1 MKQAVFPCPFKAFR
15 LKSGMTVML
24 MLVGLCSAP
33 AARAEGEL
41 VVADQKGQQKA
52 LMQASGADK
61 DMSYPVRWVE
71 FEAAAPL
78 LQALGAGAVDTGI
91 AGDGPFIFAWGAGLP
106 IRAAWLIPPRGG
118 GRATAVV
125 APHGSSITD
134 AAQLSGK
141 KIATG
146 RGSIGHLL
154 LLRLLATGAIPAPA
168 PKLVFLLPAQAKA
181 ALDTGRVDAWSTW
194 EPYISLAVVAGQA
207 HVVRDARNLMPN
219 NSFFV
224 ASTDALTRKRAS
236 LADFYRRVTTACAW
250 GARHQADY
258 AHILARQ
265 TDIPEDV
272 AVSVA
277 EKLIATPMP
286 VTSDTVRSEAAVAEV
301 YRANGF
307 VTRSDAF
314 EEAFERNLTPP

>member
-1 MKQAVFPCPFKAFR
+1 MKQIVSNCRCKAFYLR
-15 LKSGMTVML
+15 IVMGMMTFVL
-24 MLVGLCSAP
+24 GAAP
-33 AARAEGEL
+33 VASVWAEDEL

-52 LMQASGADK
+52 LMQASGVDK
-61 DMSYPVRWVE
+61 DVPYHIRWVE

-106 IRAAWLIPPRGG
+106 IRATWLIPPRGG
-118 GRATAVV
+118 GKATAVV
-125 APHGSSITD
+125 APEGSSITS

-141 KIATG
+141 RIATG

-168 PKLVFLLPAQAKA
+168 PQIVFLLPAQAKA
-181 ALDTGRVDAWSTW
+181 ALDTQRVDAWSTW
-194 EPYISLAVVAGQA
+194 EPYVSLAVVTGRA
-207 HVVRDARNLMPN
+207 HVVVDAADVMPN

-224 ASTDALTRKRAS
+224 ASTDALTSKRAH
-236 LADFYRRVTTACAW
+236 LADFYRRMTEAYGW
-250 GARHQADY
+250 GARHQTEY
-258 AHILARQ
+258 ARILARQ
-265 TDIPEDV
+265 TGIPDDV

-277 EKLIATPMP
+277 EKLIAIPAP
-286 VTSDTVRSEAAVAEV
+286 VTLDTIRSEASVVAT
-301 YRANGF
+301 YRSAGF

-314 EEAFERNLTPP
+314 DEAFEQNLTSP

>member
-1 MKQAVFPCPFKAFR
+1 MKKTAPWRRFKAFR
-15 LKSGMTVML
+15 FHSLSFVLT
-24 MLVGLCSAP
+24 LVIAAYSAVP
-33 AARAEGEL
+33 ARAEDEL
-41 VVADQKGQQKA
+41 IVADQKGQQKA
-52 LMQASGADK
+52 LMQAAGVDR
-61 DMSYPVRWVE
+61 DLSYHIRWVE

-118 GRATAVV
+118 GKATAVV
-125 APHGSSITD
+125 APEGSPITS

-141 KIATG
+141 RIATG

-168 PKLVFLLPAQAKA
+168 PKIVFLLPAQAKA

-194 EPYISLAVVAGQA
+194 EPYVSLAVVAGHG
-207 HVVRDARNLMPN
+207 HVVTDAADLMPN

-224 ASTDALTRKRAS
+224 ASTDALANKRAH
-236 LADFYRRVTTACAW
+236 LTDFYRRMTAAYGW
-250 GARHQADY
+250 GARHQAEY

-265 TDIPEDV
+265 TGIPDDV

-277 EKLIATPMP
+277 EKLIATPAP
-286 VTSDTVRSEAAVAEV
+286 VTSDTVRSEASVVAT
-301 YRANGF
+301 YRSAGF
-307 VTRSDAF
+307 VVRSDAF
-314 EEAFERNLTPP
+314 DEAFEKNLTSP